1 MTSTAEP
8 GAAGTIVLIH
18 GLWMTPLSW
27 EKWIDHYEG
36 KGFKVI
42 APGWPGVDGDP
53 EAVRR
58 DPSPLA
64 KLGVKEIAD
73 HYEQIIRELDEP
85 PIIMGHSFGGLITQI
100 LLDRGLGA
108 AGVGIDS
115 APPKGVLKLPFSALR
130 VASAALRNP
139 TNSHKAVALTPKQF
153 HYAFGNTLSDKDSQ
167 AVYERYAIPGPG
179 RPLFEAAFA
188 ALNPK
193 SATKVNLHND
203 NRAPLLLIAGGK
215 DHTVPASLTRTNFKL
230 QHKSKAPTE
239 LKEFPGRS
247 HYTVGQDGWEEV
259 ADYALDWATKH
270 ATTPVAA

>member
-27 EKWIDHYEG
+27 EKWIEHYEG
-36 KGFKVI
+36 KGYKVI
-42 APGWPGVDGDP
+42 APGWPGINGDP
-53 EAVRR
+53 AALRR

-64 KLGVKEIAD
+64 ELGVKEIAD
-73 HYEQIIRELDEP
+73 HYEKIIRELDGP

-115 APPKGVLKLPFSALR
+115 GPPKGVLKLPFSALR

-139 TNSHKAVALTPKQF
+139 TNKHKAVGLTPKQF
-153 HYAFGNTLSDKDSQ
+153 HYAFGNTLSENDSQ
-167 AVYERYAIPGPG
+167 SVYERYAIPGPG

-188 ALNPK
+188 ALSPNSP
-193 SATKVNLHND
+193 TKVNLHND

-230 QHKSKAPTE
+230 QRKSKAPTE
-239 LKEFPGRS
+239 YKEFPGRS

-270 ATTPVAA
+270 ARTPVAA